1 MHNARRQQ
9 EVGNIRMNRIIT
21 EYVRSKHPE
30 VYDEAKAVYTK
41 LDMLY
46 PTKKDLRKT
55 YEFCVYTTGSKDN
68 KYKYSRKLHHQVSDN
83 FVLEIPLMDT
93 SDAPTV
99 ASDIPPAVIPPADI
113 PPAVIPP
120 AVIPPADIPPAVIP
134 PAVIPPAVIPP
145 AVIPPDVGAE
155 VTLPF
160 LSNEI
165 IDEIIEDLRND
176 PEINTFFDQIL
187 TTGETPLEEE
197 LATLGF

>member
-1 MHNARRQQ
+1 MTNNARRQQ
-9 EVGNIRMNRIIT
+9 EVCNIRMNRIIT

-30 VYDEAKAVYTK
+30 VYNEAKAVYTK

-68 KYKYSRKLHHQVSDN
+68 KYRYSRKLHHQVSDN
-83 FVLEIPLMDT
+83 FVLEIPLMHM
-93 SDAPTV
+93 SDAPATPTV
-99 ASDIPPAVIPPADI
+99 AS
-113 PPAVIPP
+113 
-120 AVIPPADIPPAVIP
+120 DIPPAVIP

-145 AVIPPDVGAE
+145 AVIPPVVIPPDVGAE

-176 PEINTFFDQIL
+176 PEINTFFDEIL
-187 TTGETPLEEE
+187 TTGQTPLEEE
-197 LATLGF
+197 LGTLGF